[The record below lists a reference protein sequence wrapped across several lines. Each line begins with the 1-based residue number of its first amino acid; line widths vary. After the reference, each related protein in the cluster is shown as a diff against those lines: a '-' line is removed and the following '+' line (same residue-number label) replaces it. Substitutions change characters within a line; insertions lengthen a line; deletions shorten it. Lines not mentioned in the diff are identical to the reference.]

1 MSAKQDMQQ
10 DIQFVTTLPTAELQA
25 DGRVSAGTRVLP
37 AEVPVAISFLGLGY
51 AVMMATPCDL
61 EDFAVGFA
69 RSERL
74 IDDAGDVD
82 AIAVGQADNGVLLGV
97 ELRMERRDRLFER
110 VRHRVGESGC
120 GMCGVENLE
129 QALRPLPQ
137 VAAPPRIKPD
147 QLFQALTAIRDHQPL
162 NAQTGAVHAA
172 AFFDADGNLVAVRE
186 DVGRHNAFDKLIGHA
201 MRSGVDLSSGFALLT
216 SRCSF
221 ELVEKAALSG
231 IPLLVTVS
239 APTDLAV
246 KRAEEAGLTL
256 VALARA
262 DSMLVMNDPHCV
274 FAR

>member
-10 DIQFVTTLPTAELQA
+10 DIQFVTTLPTSELRA
-25 DGRVSAGTRVLP
+25 DGSVSPGTRAVP
-37 AEVPVAISFLGLGY
+37 VEIPVAISFLGLGY

-82 AIAVGQADNGVLLGV
+82 GINVGQADNGILLGV
-97 ELRMERRDRLFER
+97 ELCMERRDRLFER

-120 GMCGVENLE
+120 GMCGVDNLD

-137 VAAPPRIKPD
+137 VAAPPEIRPEL
-147 QLFQALTAIRDHQPL
+147 LFQALTAIRNHQPL
-162 NAQTGAVHAA
+162 NSRTGAVHAA
-172 AFFDADGNLVAVRE
+172 AYFNADGSLMAVRE

-201 MRSGVDLSSGFALLT
+201 MRSGIDLSPGFALLT

-256 VALARA
+256 IALARS
-262 DSMLVMNDPHCV
+262 DSMLVMSDPHRM